1 MKIAATSDIHYD
13 LISSESD
20 YDELRRLI
28 NSLEAEK
35 PDVLLIAGDI
45 VGLGVS
51 KLEECLGLFEKIC
64 TERLIVLGNHDYW
77 SEDLDTF
84 KRLEL
89 LRSKIDSCG
98 FHLLD
103 KSLKI
108 IRDIGFAGNCG
119 WYDYS
124 FADGR
129 PPTGSSYEKKM
140 FNGYV
145 IWNDAV
151 FVQLAKTDKEYTD
164 ELLEKL
170 ETDIKNLE
178 DRVDTII
185 AMTHH
190 IGFQEMVIRK
200 ENDAEWNFIN
210 AFMGSKSIGEML
222 LQHPKVKYHI
232 CGHTHSKSR
241 LEKEHLVSLNPG
253 STYYRKKFV
262 VFEA

>member
-13 LISSESD
+13 LISSEKD

-28 NSLEAEK
+28 TSLEAEK

-45 VGLGVS
+45 VGLGIA
-51 KLEECLGLFEKIC
+51 KLEECLGQFEKIC
-64 TERLIVLGNHDYW
+64 SQRLIVLGNHDYW
-77 SEDLDTF
+77 SANLDTF

-89 LRSKIDSCG
+89 LGSKIESCG

-103 KSLKI
+103 DIPKVI
-108 IRDIGFAGNCG
+108 ENIGFAGNCG

-124 FADGR
+124 FADGK
-129 PPTGSSYEKKM
+129 PPAGSSYEKKM
-140 FNGYV
+140 FNGCV
-145 IWNDAV
+145 IWNDAI
-151 FVQLAKTDKEYTD
+151 FIRLGKTDKEYTD

-170 ETDIKNLE
+170 ENDIKSLE
-178 DRVDTII
+178 NNVDTII

-190 IGFQEMVIRK
+190 IGFQDMVIRK
-200 ENDAEWNFIN
+200 ENDAEWNFAN
-210 AFMGSKSIGEML
+210 AFMGSKSIGKML

-241 LEKEHLVSLNPG
+241 LEKGHLVSLNPG
-253 STYYRKKFV
+253 STYHKKRYI
-262 VFEA
+262 VFEV